1 MLGMS
6 GGVDSS
12 AAALLLKRQGYDVCG
27 VTMLLAP
34 QSSADSQDVTD
45 ARSVCEY
52 LGIEHRVLDLRSLFY
67 SSVIEEFAKQY
78 KIGNTPNPCITCN
91 RDIKFGA
98 MLDYALDNGCDYIA
112 TGHYAKI
119 IKDETN
125 GHYQVF
131 CSDRGKD
138 QSYVLWMLTQR
149 ILSHVIFPIGEYVKE
164 ELRELAHQAG
174 LPTSGK
180 KDSQDICFVPDG
192 NYKRFLYDNFSG
204 FSQPGNFVD
213 SSGNILGT
221 HKGIE
226 NYTVGQRKGLGIS
239 LSKPMYVVAFDSGNV
254 VLGPEGSQYSSKIVC
269 SDINIIDGNM
279 IEGSFRARV
288 KPRYA
293 AAAADATIT
302 IASGE
307 AVIVFDEP
315 QRALTP
321 GQSAVFYDN
330 ERLVGGAIIKSVIRN
345 KF

>member
-27 VTMLLAP
+27 VTMLLSP
-34 QSSADSQDVTD
+34 QSSEESQDVAD
-45 ARSVCEY
+45 ARYVCEH
-52 LGIEHRVLDLRSLFY
+52 LGIEHRILNLRQQFY
-67 SSVIEEFAKQY
+67 SCVIEEFAEQY

-91 RDIKFGA
+91 RNIKFGA
-98 MLDYALDNGCDYIA
+98 MLDYALENGYDYIA

-119 IKDETN
+119 IKNEAD
-125 GHYQVF
+125 GKYQIF
-131 CSDRGKD
+131 RANKNKD

-149 ILSHVIFPIGEYVKE
+149 VLSHVLFPIGGYEKE
-164 ELRELAHQAG
+164 ELRELAQEAG

-192 NYKRFLYDNFSG
+192 NYKKFLYDNFSG

-213 SSGNILGT
+213 SSGNVLGI

-239 LSKPMYVVAFDSGNV
+239 LSQPMYVVAFDNGNV
-254 VLGPEGSQYSSKIVC
+254 ILGPEGSQYSSKIQC
-269 SDINIIDGNM
+269 SDVNIIDGN
-279 IEGSFRARV
+279 IKDGSFRAKV

-293 AAAADATIT
+293 AAAADAMI
-302 IASGE
+302 IINSNE
-307 AVIVFDEP
+307 AVIIFDEP

-321 GQSAVFYDN
+321 GQSAVFYD
-330 ERLVGGAIIKSVIRN
+330 EDRLIGGAIINRVIRN
-345 KF
+345 